1 MDIVQ
6 NYKNIIEQCEQLDY
20 SDFEHINNYVWKD
33 VYHHSQELS
42 IIIMINILLK
52 SDIPNSDIFVEN
64 LNELVY
70 HSGNQFIFDYIKNK
84 INEYI
89 KSNHYNYY
97 TEYDLEENLSILR
110 HKYGKLG
117 YFLE

>member
-52 SDIPNSDIFVEN
+52 SDIPDPDIFVEN

-70 HSGNQFIFDYIKNK
+70 HSGNQFIFDYI
-84 INEYI
+84 
-89 KSNHYNYY
+89 NHYNYY
-97 TEYDLEENLSILR
+97 TEYDLEKNLSILR
-110 HKYGKLG
+110 HKYGNLG